1 MKWAWKYLLFVSM
14 GLAPRMAGAQS
25 LDTSSASLAN
35 ATAVAAPSL
44 GQHEVLM
51 SFVLVATTILLL
63 LVIGKASDLRRRREE
78 EQMDLEARIGSAL
91 LEHAAFV
98 HSSVGSTV
106 RIPFWRGSP
115 VTVKMVG
122 KVPSAQLE
130 QSALRIAAQAASRVR
145 SDVALENHMVVVQT
159 SNTRAAGA
167 KGEPQM
173 AHRLVGVLKTVTT
186 VVGVLAG
193 VALLKYAI
201 LIEHLNLH

>member
-1 MKWAWKYLLFVSM
+1 MKRIWTQLLFVS
-14 GLAPRMAGAQS
+14 LAFVPRLARAQGVYP
-25 LDTSSASLAN
+25 TPASLVGAP
-35 ATAVAAPSL
+35 AAASF
-44 GQHEVLM
+44 GQHEALA
-51 SFVLVATTILLL
+51 SLILVAVTVLLL
-63 LVIGKASDLRRRREE
+63 LAVGKTFDFRQRREE
-78 EQMDLEARIGSAL
+78 QRVDLESRIGNAL
-91 LEHAAFV
+91 LDHAAFV
-98 HSSVGSTV
+98 RSSVRPIV

>member
-1 MKWAWKYLLFVSM
+1 MKSIWTQLLFVS
-14 GLAPRMAGAQS
+14 LAFVPRLARAQGVYP
-25 LDTSSASLAN
+25 TPASLVGAPG
-35 ATAVAAPSL
+35 AAASF
-44 GQHEVLM
+44 GQHEALA
-51 SFVLVATTILLL
+51 SLILVAVSVLLL
-63 LVIGKASDLRRRREE
+63 LAVGKTFDFRQRREE
-78 EQMDLEARIGSAL
+78 QRVDLESRIGNAL
-91 LEHAAFV
+91 LDHTAFV
-98 HSSVGSTV
+98 RSSVRPTV

-115 VTVKMVG
+115 ATVEMVG
-122 KVPSAQLE
+122 EVPSAQLE